1 MTQSG
6 GFARLLLEVM
16 DWNKTCL
23 LSNFVIGYL
32 NCIPVKLLF
41 RYQVIKSN
49 SVFCFHHG
57 SGPPA
62 RQLCKVVIFMPA
74 FD

>member
-6 GFARLLLEVM
+6 GFARLLLGVM
-16 DWNKTCL
+16 DWNKTCF

-32 NCIPVKLLF
+32 NCIPVKLSF
-41 RYQVIKSN
+41 RYQVIKSY

-57 SGPPA
+57 PGPPA

>member
-16 DWNKTCL
+16 DWNKTCF
-23 LSNFVIGYL
+23 LSNFVVGYL
-32 NCIPVKLLF
+32 NCIPVKLSF
-41 RYQVIKSN
+41 RYQVIKSY

-57 SGPPA
+57 PGPSA
-62 RQLCKVVIFMPA
+62 RQLCKVVMPA

>member
-6 GFARLLLEVM
+6 GFARLLLGVM
-16 DWNKTCL
+16 DWTKTCF

-32 NCIPVKLLF
+32 NCILKLLF
-41 RYQVIKSN
+41 RYQVIKSY
-49 SVFCFHHG
+49 SVFCFHYG
-57 SGPPA
+57 PGPPA
-62 RQLCKVVIFMPA
+62 RQLCKVVMPA

>member
-1 MTQSG
+1 M
-6 GFARLLLEVM
+6 
-16 DWNKTCL
+16 
-23 LSNFVIGYL
+23 IGYL

-41 RYQVIKSN
+41 PYQVIKSN

-57 SGPPA
+57 PGPPA
-62 RQLCKVVIFMPA
+62 RQLCKVVMPA